1 MRDCHTLFVLE
12 GSTDIPLLRAFL
24 TRLHNASGGGML
36 NVAPPIAL
44 DQPLDVI
51 RSKYQV
57 RGQFL
62 GLCDARGESRARQV
76 IGTLADLSHIGT
88 FPMLRIVV
96 LVRDLDESDAP
107 GLQQQ
112 LTQELQEFAGRENA
126 EFEPLG
132 DGPWICRVHN
142 VAVGQILLGDPST
155 PGNPAIEDHILEL
168 LKCQPDRDPSGITPV
183 VANHLQIDL
192 SPKQQVLLAMVKD
205 GYWTA
210 AAGFYER
217 VLARASD
224 EQLESLA
231 DRIGFTELMKRLTD
245 RQEEG

>member
-24 TRLHNASGGGML
+24 TRLYDASGGGML

-51 RSKYQV
+51 RSKYQES
-57 RGQFL
+57 GQFL

-76 IGTLADLSHIGT
+76 IGTLADLSHTGT
-88 FPMLRIVV
+88 FPMLRNVV

-107 GLQQQ
+107 TLQQ
-112 LTQELQEFAGRENA
+112 ELAQDLQKFAGRENA
-126 EFEPLG
+126 EFDPLG
-132 DGPWICRVHN
+132 DGSWLCRVHS
-142 VAVGQILLGDPST
+142 VTVGQILLGDPST
-155 PGNPAIEDHILEL
+155 PGKAAIEDHILEL
-168 LKCQPDRDPSGITPV
+168 LQDQPDRDPSKLIPV
-183 VANHLQIDL
+183 VGIHLGINL

-205 GYWTA
+205 EYWTA

-217 VLARASD
+217 VLASASD
-224 EQLESLA
+224 DQLKSLA
-231 DRIGFTELMKRLTD
+231 DRIGFTKLMERLTD
-245 RQEEG
+245 EQPEG